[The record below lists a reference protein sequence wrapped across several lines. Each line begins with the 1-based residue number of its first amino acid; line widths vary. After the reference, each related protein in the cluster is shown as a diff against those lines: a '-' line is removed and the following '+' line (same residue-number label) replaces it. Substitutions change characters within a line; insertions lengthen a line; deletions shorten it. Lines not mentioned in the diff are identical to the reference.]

1 MRSASD
7 LVLVDC
13 ASPAI
18 APVVTPIIRDS
29 DGVIVVVRRDRE
41 TRAAVQKLREQICP
55 ARRHETCSRL
65 PSHGGTPQARD
76 NPGRL
81 VARAVTACAASLLV
95 GVTVVGGAVMA
106 LFASPLGK
114 LMTGGEV
121 EPLLLLG
128 WVAYLG
134 VWRRA
139 CHT

>member
-1 MRSASD
+1 M
-7 LVLVDC
+7 
-13 ASPAI
+13 
-18 APVVTPIIRDS
+18 
-29 DGVIVVVRRDRE
+29 
-41 TRAAVQKLREQICP
+41 
-55 ARRHETCSRL
+55 
-65 PSHGGTPQARD
+65 
-76 NPGRL
+76 
-81 VARAVTACAASLLV
+81 
-95 GVTVVGGAVMA
+95 GGAVMA